1 MPQRVGVVVPVFNE
15 RDNVKPLADELL
27 AALDPQAFSYQV
39 LFVDDGSTD
48 DTFDQLE
55 AICSARPDAFGAV
68 RLRRN
73 FGQAPALAV
82 GLQHTSVASCD
93 VIVTLDGDR
102 QNPPSEIPRMV
113 ETLGQGHDLVCGWRR
128 DRADP
133 LLRRRVPSAA
143 ANWLLR
149 LTSGVPIH
157 DLGCSLRAYDPT
169 VLTDIDL
176 RGELHRLLPA
186 IVAERTSH
194 ITEIPVEHRPRVAGR
209 SKYGIGRTLRVLLD
223 MAVLK
228 FFRSYAERPMHA
240 FGLAGLLATL
250 AGAVIWIYLLIE
262 RVIIGVGIADRP
274 LVILGGV
281 LLLAGI
287 QLFGLGLLGEVITRQ
302 QSPARHG
309 RAIISSSVGIAAP
322 EAVRYAEPSGP
333 NGRRDGDGQVER
345 PADVRPMAAD
355 PSSES

>member
-1 MPQRVGVVVPVFNE
+1 MAHSVGIVVPVYNE
-15 RDNVKPLADELL
+15 QDNVGPLAEELR
-27 AALDPQAFSYQV
+27 AALDPAPFTYQV

-48 DTFDQLE
+48 DTFDRLE
-55 AICSARPDAFGAV
+55 QISATGPDSFGAV

-82 GLQHTSVASCD
+82 GLRHPSLAACG
-93 VIVTLDGDR
+93 VIVTLDGDL
-102 QNPPSEIPRMV
+102 QNPPSEIPRLV
-113 ETLGQGHDLVCGWRR
+113 ETLAKGHDLVCGWRQ
-128 DRADP
+128 DRADSF
-133 LLRRRVPSAA
+133 LRRRVPSAA

-149 LTSGVPIH
+149 VTSSVPIH
-157 DLGCSLRAYDPT
+157 DFGCSLRAYDPT

-194 ITEIPVEHRPRVAGR
+194 ITEIPVAHRPRVAGR
-209 SKYGIGRTLRVLLD
+209 SKYGIGRTMRVLLD

-228 FFRSYAERPMHA
+228 FFSSYAERPMHA
-240 FGLAGLLATL
+240 FGLGGLLATL
-250 AGAVIWIYLLIE
+250 AGAVIWTYLLIE
-262 RVIIGVGIADRP
+262 RVIVGVGIADRP

-302 QSPARHG
+302 QSAAHQEQTIIAR
-309 RAIISSSVGIAAP
+309 SVGIASP
-322 EAVRYAEPSGP
+322 EPVGQTEAGRP
-333 NGRRDGDGQVER
+333 NGRRDVDGQMR
-345 PADVRPMAAD
+345 QPAK
-355 PSSES
+355 E